1 MMNKD
6 VVAPG
11 LTQRRIERPGD
22 APRLPA
28 EYKKGE
34 NQTNA
39 EITKEEDQRRC

>member
-11 LTQRRIERPGD
+11 RMSRRVEK
-22 APRLPA
+22 PRVMLLDCSL

-34 NQTNA
+34 NQTNV
-39 EITKEEDQRRC
+39 